1 MYSLDGMTLVFA
13 DNTSRLFLASKLFS
27 NELLLMSGFL
37 IRVKFH
43 GEVIEL
49 IDLVHRCDW

>member
-1 MYSLDGMTLVFA
+1 MYSLDRMKLVIA

-27 NELLLMSGFL
+27 SDLLLMSGFL

-43 GEVIEL
+43 GAVIDL